1 MGYGS
6 SLSTFFPPSLLHLTL
21 SSPPPLAV
29 IGKSEGQGTDHH
41 GHLTALTV
49 APEFRR
55 LALATSFMSNLEFA
69 SASST
74 HNGYFLDLFVRC
86 NNAVAIPM
94 YEKLG
99 YTVFRR
105 VVGYYQG
112 IAGEGKD
119 GEDAFGE
126 CTTLVLDQIR
136 GRRSERSDGGELEVL
151 LPSSLLVLQALPL
164 VRSLAVLDSS
174 SLNPLFSSFSFPPPD
189 MRKPL
194 PRDVERASIRPNG
207 RNFRVKPSDVWF

>member
-1 MGYGS
+1 MSILRPMRATDLFEFNNINLDLFTETYSNSFYLSYLAKWPDLCATQTTPTGRLMGY
-6 SLSTFFPPSLLHLTL
+6 
-21 SSPPPLAV
+21 V

-69 SASST
+69 SSSST
-74 HNGYFLDLFVRC
+74 HHGYFLDLFVRC
-86 NNAVAIPM
+86 NNLVAIDM

-112 IAGEGKD
+112 IGGGPD
-119 GEDAFGE
+119 GEDAF
-126 CTTLVLDQIR
+126 
-136 GRRSERSDGGELEVL
+136 
-151 LPSSLLVLQALPL
+151 
-164 VRSLAVLDSS
+164 
-174 SLNPLFSSFSFPPPD
+174 D
-189 MRKPL
+189 MRKCL
-194 PRDVERASIRPNG
+194 PRDVERKSIRPNG
-207 RNFRVKPSDVWF
+207 KNIRVKPSDVWF